1 MAASLEPVVEQVEI
15 PQPMEAM
22 VVLAAAA
29 AQGQAQVRGEQEI
42 LQLLLHHKEATVV
55 LEQTQVVRVEVVVQG
70 K

>member
-1 MAASLEPVVEQVEI
+1 MVERVEI
-15 PQPMEAM
+15 PQLMEAM

-29 AQGQAQVRGEQEI
+29 AQGQAQVRGEQET
-42 LQLLLHHKEATVV
+42 LQLLLHHKEAMVV